1 MEQKNRFLVRDI
13 VGYGR
18 YDTQEQ
24 VAWPNTVYA
33 WLDVYANA
41 CLPLR
46 KVVSKK
52 REAAKYIKRY
62 DVARTPPQ
70 RAFDAGVVCAD
81 EQERW
86 ERWAESLNP
95 LQLHRQLTTQLAQ
108 GPEGVNL
115 ATPPTPGPMPVLT
128 DALVTPGLP

>member
-1 MEQKNRFLVRDI
+1 MRDI

-24 VAWPNTVYA
+24 VAWLNTVYA
-33 WLDVYANA
+33 RLDVYANA

-52 REAAKYIKRY
+52 REGSHVHKKY
-62 DVARTPPQ
+62 DVARTPLQ

-95 LQLHRQLTTQLAQ
+95 LQLHRQLTTLLAQ

-128 DALVTPGLP
+128 DAVATPGSP